1 MRVSEHATYSA
12 WISSTTVIINITLN
26 AVFIFGLFG
35 ISAMGVKGAALA
47 TLSAR
52 IFELVWCVGT
62 TDSRS
67 FIKLKIRT
75 IFTFEKLLIFDF
87 WKYTAPILGA
97 FMLWGVG
104 FTAYTALMGQL
115 GRDPAA
121 ANAIAAVVRDLMCC
135 LCNGIAVGSGIM
147 VGNELGA
154 GNLIRGKRYGQKAM
168 VLSFLIGIFSTI
180 IVLCTI
186 PFVLHFIKM
195 TPAAREYMIGM
206 FVIMSFYMIGRCVS
220 TVTINGIFAAGGD
233 TMFDAVSLVV
243 CMYGIALPCA
253 FLGTYYFH
261 WPVLVIYACTC
272 LDEVGKIPWVIF
284 HFYKY
289 RWVRNITR

>member
-1 MRVSEHATYSA
+1 MIY
-12 WISSTTVIINITLN
+12 
-26 AVFIFGLFG
+26 
-35 ISAMGVKGAALA
+35 
-47 TLSAR
+47 
-52 IFELVWCVGT
+52 
-62 TDSRS
+62 
-67 FIKLKIRT
+67 
-75 IFTFEKLLIFDF
+75 DF

-154 GNLIRGKRYGQKAM
+154 GNLIKGKRYGQRAM
-168 VLSFLIGIFSTI
+168 VMSFLIGILSTI

-186 PFVLHFIKM
+186 PLVLHFIKM
-195 TPAAREYMIGM
+195 TPAARDYMIGM
-206 FVIMSFYMIGRCVS
+206 FVIMAFYMIGRCVC
-220 TVTINGIFAAGGD
+220 TVTINGVFAAGGD
-233 TMFDAVSLVV
+233 TMFDPISLLV

-253 FLGTYYFH
+253 FLGTFYFH
-261 WPVLVIYACTC
+261 WHVLVVYACTC
-272 LDEVGKIPWVIF
+272 LDEVGKIPWVIY